1 MAFSPVPSFVKS
13 LETVTVI
20 REIIIEWKSFLVLYN
35 YNLKLSLK
43 VSLIFLLQSFD
54 KIFLKT

>member
-1 MAFSPVPSFVKS
+1 MAVKLVLMAFSPVPSFVKS

-35 YNLKLSLK
+35 YNLKNISPHQ
-43 VSLIFLLQSFD
+43 IGFGD
-54 KIFLKT
+54 ATH